1 MAPVEIDHVPRSI
14 IAPVKNMKVV
24 EKAMSLPL
32 VSSAYTEVTRVT
44 SPYMESTMTKVSPV
58 VEMVSPMVDNVKTRV
73 EEQLMTHVPTGIS
86 ETVQSVQVK
95 AVDQVIAAVEKVD
108 SYACSGIDQLTE
120 KVPQLKDAT
129 PKLIEE
135 TKSSVTSFVTG
146 WSEYFASFS
155 VALVTLKVVDA
166 TLDKVE
172 TILKATECDTAK
184 TVSDYVKTIHD
195 TANTLRIGA
204 VKSAG
209 TPLAKKIEDCTIP
222 ESLME
227 VSGVQSVMER
237 LGLVGGEVP
246 EVKKDMTEE
255 AKEESVQEKV
265 IETPTESVKDEV
277 VEKPT
282 EVPSTTE
289 EVTKKTSSK
298 KSKKGSKESTPVG
311 DLM

>member
-1 MAPVEIDHVPRSI
+1 MGT
-14 IAPVKNMKVV
+14 KVV
-24 EKAMSLPL
+24 DKAMSLPL

-44 SPYMESTMTKVSPV
+44 SPYMESTMTRVSPV
-58 VEMVSPMVDNVKTRV
+58 VEMVSPMVDSVKTRV
-73 EEQLMTHVPTGIS
+73 EEQLMTHIPTNIS
-86 ETVQSVQVK
+86 ETVQNK

-108 SYACSGIDQLTE
+108 GYACSGIDQLTD

-155 VALVTLKVVDA
+155 MALVTLKVVDA
-166 TLDKVE
+166 TLIKVE
-172 TILKATECDTAK
+172 TILKAAEYDTAK
-184 TVSDYVKTIHD
+184 TVSSYVKTIHD

-204 VKSAG
+204 VKRAG
-209 TPLAKKIEDCTIP
+209 TPLAKKIEDGTIR

-227 VSGVQSVMER
+227 VSGLQSVMER

-246 EVKKDMTEE
+246 EITKDVTEDVKVTEVNKDVTEDSKV
-255 AKEESVQEKV
+255 KEETAQEKAAA
-265 IETPTESVKDEV
+265 TPTEEPA
-277 VEKPT
+277 VEKLIEEP
-282 EVPSTTE
+282 VTTE

-298 KSKKGSKESTPVG
+298 KSKKGSKEATPVG

>member
-1 MAPVEIDHVPRSI
+1 MSI
-14 IAPVKNMKVV
+14 
-24 EKAMSLPL
+24 
-32 VSSAYTEVTRVT
+32 
-44 SPYMESTMTKVSPV
+44 
-58 VEMVSPMVDNVKTRV
+58 
-73 EEQLMTHVPTGIS
+73 
-86 ETVQSVQVK
+86 
-95 AVDQVIAAVEKVD
+95 KVD

-135 TKSSVTSFVTG
+135 TKAMNLDHLNLPYFNTLLQSSVSSFVTG

-166 TLDKVE
+166 ALDQVE

-184 TVSDYVKTIHD
+184 TVSAYVKTIHD

-227 VSGVQSVMER
+227 VTGIQSVMER
-237 LGLVGGEVP
+237 LGLVGGEVT
-246 EVKKDMTEE
+246 EVKKDVTEDE
-255 AKEESVQEKV
+255 SIQEKVVETPSESVQENV
-265 IETPTESVKDEV
+265 DE
-277 VEKPT
+277 KLA
-282 EVPSTTE
+282 EVPSTE
-289 EVTKKTSSK
+289 EVVTKKTSSK
-298 KSKKGSKESTPVG
+298 KSKKGSKESTP

>member
-32 VSSAYTEVTRVT
+32 VNSAYTEVTRVT

-58 VEMVSPMVDNVKTRV
+58 VEMVSPMVDSVKTRV
-73 EEQLMTHVPTGIS
+73 EEQLMTRVPSGIS

-95 AVDQVIAAVEKVD
+95 AVDQVIAAFEKVD
-108 SYACSGIDQLTE
+108 CYACCGIDQLTE

-195 TANTLRIGA
+195 TANSLRIGA

-237 LGLVGGEVP
+237 LGLVGGEVT
-246 EVKKDMTEE
+246 EVKKDVTEE
-255 AKEESVQEKV
+255 AKVQEESVQEK
-265 IETPTESVKDEV
+265 V

-282 EVPSTTE
+282 EVPATTE
-289 EVTKKTSSK
+289 VKKTSAK

>member
-32 VSSAYTEVTRVT
+32 VNSAYTEVTRVT
-44 SPYMESTMTKVSPV
+44 SPYMESTINKVSPV
-58 VEMVSPMVDNVKTRV
+58 VEMVSPMVDSVKTKV
-73 EEQLMTHVPTGIS
+73 EEQLMTHVPSGIS

-95 AVDQVIAAVEKVD
+95 AVDQVIAAFEKVD
-108 SYACSGIDQLTE
+108 CYACCGIDQLTE

-155 VALVTLKVVDA
+155 IALVSLKVVDA

-172 TILKATECDTAK
+172 TILKASECDTAK

-195 TANTLRIGA
+195 TANTLRVGA

-237 LGLVGGEVP
+237 LGLVGGEVT
-246 EVKKDMTEE
+246 EVKKDVTEE
-255 AKEESVQEKV
+255 AKVQKESVQEK
-265 IETPTESVKDEV
+265 V

-282 EVPSTTE
+282 EVPATTE
-289 EVTKKTSSK
+289 VKKTSAK